1 MIKTIAVISAV
12 LLFFS
17 CKKNDSPAPVTP
29 PVTPAATTET
39 LGITAISPTSGPDST
54 LVTITGSDFGTAA
67 AQDSV
72 YFNGHGALVVTGNDS
87 VLTVRVPMRAGT
99 GPVTVKTGG
108 KAVTGPAFTY
118 QYTITSSVFAGSGII
133 NQVNGQGTA
142 ASFAYPTGMAMDAAG
157 YLYVGEAA
165 SGRIRIVTPSAQ
177 VSLSTMGVTS
187 TVDLNSGTHGVQ
199 TYQIIG
205 VAIDNSVDELWM
217 SSAWNVIT
225 GYTSFQT
232 APIGGSLVTGTLYDN
247 ISPFYQPIALAARGG
262 LLYVA
267 NYETNSL
274 QIITNTGTQKLADT
288 LSLLNGPA
296 AMAVDDSANLY
307 IANAG
312 GNDIVKRSASTGTL
326 SVLAGSGTKGNSDG
340 SGTAASFWGPQ
351 GIAID
356 SLGNLYVADSYNG
369 TVRMITPS
377 GTVTTFPVKYIYP
390 IGIVTDPGGDTLFVV
405 DAVGCVIDKIS
416 ID

>member
-29 PVTPAATTET
+29 PVTPPATTET

-108 KAVTGPAFTY
+108 KAVAGPAFTY

-142 ASFAYPTGMAMDAAG
+142 ASFAYPTGMAMDATG

>member
-1 MIKTIAVISAV
+1 
-12 LLFFS
+12 
-17 CKKNDSPAPVTP
+17 
-29 PVTPAATTET
+29 
-39 LGITAISPTSGPDST
+39 
-54 LVTITGSDFGTAA
+54 
-67 AQDSV
+67 
-72 YFNGHGALVVTGNDS
+72 
-87 VLTVRVPMRAGT
+87 
-99 GPVTVKTGG
+99 VTVKTGG

-118 QYTITSSVFAGSGII
+118 QYTVTSSIFAGSGII

-157 YLYVGEAA
+157 NLYVGEAA
-165 SGRIRIVTPSAQ
+165 SGRIRIVTPSAL

-187 TVDLNSGTHGVQ
+187 TVDLNSGTNGVQ

-217 SSAWNVIT
+217 SSAWDVVT
-225 GYTSFQT
+225 WYTTFQT
-232 APIGGSLVTGTLYDN
+232 APVGANLATGNLPGN

-262 LLYVA
+262 NLYVA
-267 NYETNSL
+267 NYETNCL
-274 QIITNTGTQKLADT
+274 QIISKTGTQQLDDT

-296 AMAVDDSANLY
+296 AMAVDDGANLY
-307 IANAG
+307 IANTT
-312 GNDIVKRSASTGTL
+312 GNNIVKRSASTGTV

-377 GTVTTFPVKYIYP
+377 GTVTTFPGKYIYP
-390 IGIVTDPGGDTLFVV
+390 IGIVTDPAGDTIFVV
-405 DAVGCVIDKIS
+405 DAVGCRIYKIS
-416 ID
+416 IY